1 MIEDRQIKQL
11 DPSEMPIGFRSAGFA
26 SGIKANGDN
35 DMALIFSEVEA
46 TAAGAFTTNR
56 VAAVP
61 VWLDKKVLAG
71 GRCRAVIVNSGCA
84 NACTGP
90 QGEADA
96 ERMARLTAEGLSIDP
111 GVVVVCSTGRIGKLL
126 PMKKIETGIA
136 GLSKIIKSGGN
147 DSASKAIMTTDTHP
161 KEVAVEF
168 EVGGR
173 ICRVW
178 GIAKG
183 AGMIYPRMTVDGLP
197 HATMLSFLT
206 TDLGVSADLLRTSLS
221 LSLAQSF
228 NRITVDGDTST
239 NDSVIMMANGES
251 QAAIESGSN
260 GIEVFQDAL
269 NLVTGE
275 LARMIARDGEGAT
288 RLIKIEVQSASTRED
303 ARIAAASVANSLLF
317 KCALYGETP
326 NWGRLMAALGYS
338 GALIEEK
345 KITTSLNGI
354 EIIRKGLLSE
364 VDPAVIAEKLKSKF
378 LTILIDLGLG
388 DGSDFYY
395 TCDISPEY
403 VEINKY

>member
-161 KEVAVEF
+161 KEAAVEF

-183 AGMIYPRMTVDGLP
+183 AGMIYPRMVVDGLP

-239 NDSVIMMANGES
+239 NDTVIMLANGG
-251 QAAIESGSN
+251 SGVRIN
-260 GIEVFQDAL
+260 FAKPEAELFQVAL
-269 NLVTGE
+269 DYITRE
-275 LARMIARDGEGAT
+275 LALMIVADGEGANK
-288 RLIKIEVQSASTRED
+288 LIKIEVRSASTRND
-303 ARIAAASVANSLLF
+303 AKTAAAAVANSLLL
-317 KCALYGETP
+317 KCAIYGETP
-326 NWGRLMAALGYS
+326 NWGRLLAALGYS
-338 GALIEEK
+338 GAEIEES
-345 KITTSLNGI
+345 KINVSLDGV
-354 EIIRKGLLSE
+354 EIIRNGLLTE
-364 VDPAVIAEKLKSKF
+364 IPKRIIADKMKESRLN
-378 LTILIDLGLG
+378 IIIDLGLG
-388 DGSDFYY
+388 DEDDLYY

-403 VEINKY
+403 VDINKC

>member
-56 VAAVP
+56 VAAAP

-90 QGEADA
+90 QGEADV

-251 QAAIESGSN
+251 QAVIESGSN
-260 GIEVFQDAL
+260 DLEVFQDAL

-303 ARIAAASVANSLLF
+303 ARTAAASVANSLLF

-326 NWGRLMAALGYS
+326 NWGRLLAALGYS
-338 GALIEEK
+338 GVLIEEK
-345 KITTSLNGI
+345 KIEVSLNGVAI
-354 EIIRKGLLSE
+354 VENGLLLEVPDEIIKAKLQEKELNF
-364 VDPAVIAEKLKSKF
+364 VIE
-378 LTILIDLGLG
+378 LGLG
-388 DGSDFYY
+388 EERDFYY

-403 VEINKY
+403 VEINKE